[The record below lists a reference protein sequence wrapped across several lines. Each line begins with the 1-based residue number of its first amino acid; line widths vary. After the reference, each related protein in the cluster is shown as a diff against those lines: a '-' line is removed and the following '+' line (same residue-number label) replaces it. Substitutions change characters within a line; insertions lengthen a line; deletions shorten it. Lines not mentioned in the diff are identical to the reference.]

1 MPGCHELAKAELHLH
16 LEGSVTPETM
26 RELAPGTSMEEIRER
41 FRFSNFAGFL
51 ECFKWVAERLRSPKD
66 YALVTRRLLET
77 LASQNVRYAEITLSA
92 GVVLWKKQE
101 FRHIFDAVRREA
113 AQ

>member
-1 MPGCHELAKAELHLH
+1 MASMSATVMRALYYCRMPGCHEVPKAELHLH

-26 RELAPGTSMEEIRER
+26 RELAPEVSVEEIRER

-51 ECFKWVAERLRSPKD
+51 ECFKWVVERLRGPEA

-77 LASQNVRYAEITLSA
+77 LDSQNVRYAEITLSA
-92 GVVLWKKQE
+92 GVVP
-101 FRHIFDAVRREA
+101 VS
-113 AQ
+113 

>member
-41 FRFSNFAGFL
+41 LGCS
-51 ECFKWVAERLRSPKD
+51 K
-66 YALVTRRLLET
+66 
-77 LASQNVRYAEITLSA
+77 
-92 GVVLWKKQE
+92 
-101 FRHIFDAVRREA
+101 
-113 AQ
+113 